1 MVSENIAKRFEQGDS
16 VTGNIGHGY
25 TYSAHPVGAA
35 AALACIKES
44 QRLEIQTSAK
54 IRGEQLFKGLEKLK
68 EKHTFIG
75 DVRGGHGLMA
85 GIELV
90 SNIENKTPMGSEN
103 MTKISAKI
111 FESGAMVRV
120 GGHNILMSP
129 PCIITEEE
137 VSQVLSALDEGFSI
151 L

>member
-1 MVSENIAKRFEQGDS
+1 MIDFTIPE
-16 VTGNIGHGY
+16 
-25 TYSAHPVGAA
+25 
-35 AALACIKES
+35 
-44 QRLEIQTSAK
+44 EI
-54 IRGEQLFKGLEKLK
+54 EKLK
-68 EKHTFIG
+68 EKYTFIG

-90 SNIENKTPMGSEN
+90 SDVENKTPMGSEN
-103 MTKISAKI
+103 MNNISAKI
-111 FESGAMVRV
+111 FKSGAMVRV

-137 VSQVLSALDEGFSI
+137 VSQVLNALDKGFSI

>member
-1 MVSENIAKRFEQGDS
+1 
-16 VTGNIGHGY
+16 
-25 TYSAHPVGAA
+25 
-35 AALACIKES
+35 
-44 QRLEIQTSAK
+44 
-54 IRGEQLFKGLEKLK
+54 
-68 EKHTFIG
+68 
-75 DVRGGHGLMA
+75 MA

-90 SNIENKTPMGSEN
+90 SDLDKKTPMESKN

-120 GGHNILMSP
+120 GGHNILLSP

-137 VSQVLSALDEGFSI
+137 VSQVLHALDEGFSI

>member
-1 MVSENIAKRFEQGDS
+1 
-16 VTGNIGHGY
+16 
-25 TYSAHPVGAA
+25 
-35 AALACIKES
+35 
-44 QRLEIQTSAK
+44 
-54 IRGEQLFKGLEKLK
+54 
-68 EKHTFIG
+68 
-75 DVRGGHGLMA
+75 MA

>member
-1 MVSENIAKRFEQGDS
+1 
-16 VTGNIGHGY
+16 
-25 TYSAHPVGAA
+25 
-35 AALACIKES
+35 
-44 QRLEIQTSAK
+44 
-54 IRGEQLFKGLEKLK
+54 
-68 EKHTFIG
+68 
-75 DVRGGHGLMA
+75 
-85 GIELV
+85 
-90 SNIENKTPMGSEN
+90 MGSEN

-111 FESGAMVRV
+111 FESGAMGRV